1 MSLSMFYAC
10 LAFPAGRES
19 FHVDLTWNLS
29 PQKYAHV
36 SKHFCHD
43 TQVMETQLLDAK
55 YLSRTKVNIVSIL
68 VKNTN
73 KQEEKVVLHQR
84 HVQTLA

>member
-1 MSLSMFYAC
+1 MFG
-10 LAFPAGRES
+10 FSSRKGIIS
-19 FHVDLTWNLS
+19 GGFNLEPL
-29 PQKYAHV
+29 PQKYVHV

-55 YLSRTKVNIVSIL
+55 YLSRTKVNIVSIH